1 MKAEREL
8 FSLPSR
14 FHVVGITSMKWAS
27 LRLRGDDGGG
37 GGINSKTAN
46 VYAAF
51 KGDRC
56 LQFYDVSVTHA
67 NSYFLVMEFEVSIV
81 SCRPSISWMYGQGC

>member
-37 GGINSKTAN
+37 GESTA
-46 VYAAF
+46 
-51 KGDRC
+51 R
-56 LQFYDVSVTHA
+56 LQMSMLPSRVTGA
-67 NSYFLVMEFEVSIV
+67 CNFM
-81 SCRPSISWMYGQGC
+81 MYLLPMPIHTS

>member
-1 MKAEREL
+1 MKAERGL

-14 FHVVGITSMKWAS
+14 FHVVGITSMQWAS
-27 LRLRGDDGGG
+27 LRLRGDEGGG
-37 GGINSKTAN
+37 VNSKTAN

-51 KGDRC
+51 KGGRC
-56 LQFYDVSVTHA
+56 LQFHDVSVTHA

-81 SCRPSISWMYGQGC
+81 SCRPSIFWIYGQGC